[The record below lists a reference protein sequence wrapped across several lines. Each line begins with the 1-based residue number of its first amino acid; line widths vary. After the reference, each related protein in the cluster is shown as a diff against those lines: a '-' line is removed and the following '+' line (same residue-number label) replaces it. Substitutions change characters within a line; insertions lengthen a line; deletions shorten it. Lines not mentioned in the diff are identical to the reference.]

1 MALLTTLGMITGGAG
16 AVKQFI
22 DGGKMAAE
30 ASHGLAKLRE
40 PQLTNLAENLKPS
53 FAIEQKMLENLEKQ
67 RAGFVDVSQ
76 GMDAAQAMAFM
87 AQGEGMIS
95 DKETGFLNQMM
106 EKEYQADL
114 VRVQEEQRM
123 REIEEN
129 RYMEKLQSLRAQA
142 QAGKEMQSAAIMD
155 VASMAVSAGTAQ
167 DAAMAEAG
175 QTDPKAARLS
185 KRAGKFASA
194 DDITAAYKSGGTSG
208 LKDIIQQGRQARRDA
223 GMGFLG
229 ENTKVGGFFRGIGS
243 NIGQFFGD
251 LFK

>member
-1 MALLTTLGMITGGAG
+1 MAFLTTAGMILGGAG

-95 DKETGFLNQMM
+95 DKETNVLNQMM
-106 EKEYQADL
+106 EKDYQADL

-129 RYMEKLQSLRAQA
+129 RYMEKLQSLKAQA

-175 QTDPKAARLS
+175 QTDPTVTRAAKAASR
-185 KRAGKFASA
+185 RGASA
-194 DDITAAYKSGGTSG
+194 EAIKSAYASGGSLGIKELNTG
-208 LKDIIQQGRQARRDA
+208 DDNK
-223 GMGFLG
+223 GFLG
-229 ENTKVGGFFRGIGS
+229 GGTNLGQFFGNMGS
-243 NIGQFFGD
+243 GIGQFFGN
-251 LFK
+251 LFN